1 MNLKRIFAMAN
12 IPGKFTGLNGMVYIS
27 PAVPRYKPRIKFKTK
42 DNEEV
47 SFYIE
52 NGMISTPKYGAKI
65 AAKEAQKVA
74 EWISLNKENLLK
86 HWYNPNMY
94 SSADFILEMKKVQ

>member
-1 MNLKRIFAMAN
+1 MNLKRIQDIAN

-42 DNEEV
+42 DNEDV

-52 NGMISTPKYGAKI
+52 NGMISAPRHGAKI
-65 AAKEAQKVA
+65 PLKEVQKVA
-74 EWISLNKENLLK
+74 KWIALNKQNLLK
-86 HWYNPNMY
+86 YWYNSEKY
-94 SSADFILEMKKVQ
+94 TAAHFILEMKKV